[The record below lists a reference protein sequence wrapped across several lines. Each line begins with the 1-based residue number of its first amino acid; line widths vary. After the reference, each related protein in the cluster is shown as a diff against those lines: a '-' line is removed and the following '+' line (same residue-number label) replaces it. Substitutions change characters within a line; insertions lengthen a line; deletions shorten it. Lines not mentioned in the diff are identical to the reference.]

1 MALAIEFSPEA
12 EHMLEAAEARWAS
25 GHEVS
30 DNPLLDQIARA
41 ADLLRENPEL
51 GVVYRRG
58 GFRRETRR
66 LLLRSGWHL
75 YYSYERARSTI
86 VIVAVWY
93 ARRGSGPPL

>member
-1 MALAIEFSPEA
+1 MAIAIELSPEA
-12 EHMLEAAEARWAS
+12 ERMLEEAEARWAS

-30 DNPLLDQIARA
+30 NNPLLDQLSRA

-51 GVVYRRG
+51 GVICRRA

-75 YYSYERARSTI
+75 YYSYERARNVI

>member
-1 MALAIEFSPEA
+1 MLEEA
-12 EHMLEAAEARWAS
+12 EVRWAS

-75 YYSYERARSTI
+75 YYSYERARGTI